1 VNVEEHPDCA
11 EGVFNGTLIE
21 AEVPLIYVQTWG
33 LQFWHNLAIHGI
45 VKQTKDYPVVW
56 LLAVPW
62 HMSHQPMV
70 DGLKFLLSRVAELAP
85 NHRCLVLCNTP
96 EDGFVCEQLNFNYLL
111 VHQNQFVDRS
121 SFKPLQREKK
131 YDAVMNSAF
140 REYKRHWLATKISSL
155 SLISYF
161 LEPDAVAGIKSTLPQ
176 AVIANEAENGSSWL
190 SWSAVNEAYNAAK
203 CGLILS
209 DVEGGNYAS
218 IEYLLAGL
226 PVVTTVNIGGRDRY
240 LDGRFCSW
248 VNADP
253 DSVAKAVYNYTRLA
267 IDPQFIRTET
277 IRKLDNDFDDSSF
290 EIGSRL
296 GLDVKATADAFN
308 RWRGH
313 GFIQHRQISY
323 ITDRLKAVYG

>member
-1 VNVEEHPDCA
+1 MVAEEHPNYA

-33 LQFWHNLAIHGI
+33 LQFGHNLTIHQ
-45 VKQTKDYPVVW
+45 VVTQTKEYPVVW

-62 HMSHQPMV
+62 HMSHPPMV
-70 DGLKFLLSRVAELAP
+70 EGVKFLLSQVAELAP
-85 NHRCLVLCNTP
+85 KHRCLVLCNTV
-96 EDGFVCEQLNFNYLL
+96 EDGFVCERLGFDYLL
-111 VHQNQFVDRS
+111 VHQNQFVDRN
-121 SFKPLQREKK
+121 SFKPLQRKK
-131 YDAVMNSAF
+131 QYDAVINSTF
-140 REYKRHWLATKISSL
+140 KDYKRHWLATQIPSL
-155 SLISYF
+155 SLISYM
-161 LEPDAVAGIKSTLPQ
+161 LEPDAVSAIKDLLPQ
-176 AVIANEAENGSSWL
+176 AVIANETENGPVWMPWSSI
-190 SWSAVNEAYNAAK
+190 NEVYNTAK

-209 DVEGGNYAS
+209 EIEGGNYAS

-226 PVVTTVNIGGRDRY
+226 PVVTTVNLGGRDRY

-277 IRKLDNDFDDSSF
+277 IRKLDHDFNNSSF

-296 GLDVKATADAFN
+296 GLDVKVTGDAFD

-313 GFIQHRQISY
+313 GFIQQRQLSY
-323 ITDRLKAVYG
+323 IIDRLKAVYG

>member
-1 VNVEEHPDCA
+1 MTIEEHPDYA
-11 EGVFNGTLIE
+11 AGIFNGTLIE

-33 LQFWHNLAIHGI
+33 LQFWHILTMHGI
-45 VKQTKDYPVVW
+45 IAQAKEYPVVW

-62 HMSHQPMV
+62 HMSYPPMV
-70 DGLKFLLSRVAELAP
+70 EGMKFLLSRVAEIAP
-85 NHRCLVLCNTP
+85 KHRCLVLCNTA
-96 EDGFVCEQLNFNYLL
+96 EDGFICEKLGFDYLL

-131 YDAVMNSAF
+131 YDAVLNSTF
-140 REYKRHWLATKISSL
+140 RDYKRHWLATQIPAL

-161 LEPDAVAGIKSTLPQ
+161 YEPAALAGIKETLPH
-176 AVIANEAENGSSWL
+176 AVIANETENGLAWL
-190 SWSAVNEAYNAAK
+190 PWPAVNEVYNTAK
-203 CGLILS
+203 CGMILS

-218 IEYLLAGL
+218 VEYLLAGL
-226 PVVTTVNIGGRDRY
+226 PVVTTVNLGGRDRY

-248 VNADP
+248 VDADP

-277 IRKLDNDFDDSSF
+277 IRKLDADFSNSSF
-290 EIGSRL
+290 EIASRL
-296 GLDVKATADAFN
+296 GLNVKATGDAFN

-313 GFIQHRQISY
+313 GFIQHRRLRD
-323 ITDRLKAVYG
+323 ITDRLKIVYG